1 MDNSYTSS
9 STLALMMSS
18 NEVLSKYGFLMLL
31 LGMVIGGATFI
42 TTFKTLPVA
51 FMQIGGLHDIAFLI
65 GIGVIIISLKVRST
79 FGRLV
84 GDSFI
89 YIISGVVFLTVVHAF
104 QFFFVTPFQVVQL
117 GIIEQRTIFHL
128 LFYAGFLS
136 LGYAFYTMIKRVR

>member
-1 MDNSYTSS
+1 MDNSYTPSS
-9 STLALMMSS
+9 SVIGMMSS

-31 LGMVIGGATFI
+31 LGMVLGGAAYITF
-42 TTFKTLPVA
+42 FKTLPTA
-51 FMQIGGLHDIAFLI
+51 FMRIGGLHDVAFLM
-65 GIGVIIISLKVRST
+65 GIGVVIISLKVRST

-104 QFFFVTPFQVVQL
+104 QFFFVTPFQLVQL

-136 LGYAFYTMIKRVR
+136 LGYAFYSMIRRVS

>member
-1 MDNSYTSS
+1 MDNFSS
-9 STLALMMSS
+9 SSSSVTDMMSS

-31 LGMVIGGATFI
+31 LGMVIGGATLI
-42 TTFKTLPVA
+42 SIFKTLPVA
-51 FMQIGGLHDIAFLI
+51 FMQIGGLHDIAFVI
-65 GIGVIIISLKVRST
+65 GIGVVIISIKVRST

-89 YIISGVVFLTVVHAF
+89 YIISGVMFLTVIHAF

-136 LGYAFYTMIKRVR
+136 FGYAFYTMVRRVN

>member
-1 MDNSYTSS
+1 
-9 STLALMMSS
+9 MSS
-18 NEVLSKYGFLMLL
+18 EVLSKYGFLMILV
-31 LGMVIGGATFI
+31 GMVAGGATSI
-42 TTFKTLPVA
+42 SIFKTLPAA
-51 FMQIGGLHDIAFLI
+51 FMQIGGLHDVAFLI
-65 GIGVIIISLKVRST
+65 GIGVILISLKVRST

-117 GIIEQRTIFHL
+117 GIVEQRTIFHL

-136 LGYAFYTMIKRVR
+136 LGYAFYSMVKRVS

>member
-1 MDNSYTSS
+1 MDNFSS
-9 STLALMMSS
+9 SSSSVTDMMSS

-31 LGMVIGGATFI
+31 LGMVIGGTTLI
-42 TTFKTLPVA
+42 TIFKTLPVA
-51 FMQIGGLHDIAFLI
+51 FMQIGGLHDVAFLI
-65 GIGVIIISLKVRST
+65 GIGVIIISLRVRST

-136 LGYAFYTMIKRVR
+136 LGYAFYSMVRRVR